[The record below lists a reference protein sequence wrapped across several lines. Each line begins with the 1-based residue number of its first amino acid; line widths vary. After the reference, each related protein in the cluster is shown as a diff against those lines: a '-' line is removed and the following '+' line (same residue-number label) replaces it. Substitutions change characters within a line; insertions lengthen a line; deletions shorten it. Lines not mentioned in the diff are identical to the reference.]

1 MILAKILDPET
12 GMMDIQNVDFRQGAK
27 ITELRQAG
35 YLQFVAAEYP
45 AMNEGEKAVET
56 LEVVNGKIVQSWTIT
71 TE

>member
-1 MILAKILDPET
+1 MVLAKILDPES
-12 GMMDIQNVDFRQGAK
+12 GLMDIQNVDFRQGSK

-35 YLQFVAAEYP
+35 YLQFVATEQP
-45 AMNEGEKAVET
+45 AVNDGEKAVET